1 MNIAMVAPSQVDAYL
16 DRVDRFIA
24 GVNALKD
31 RVNEML
37 AARTPANEK
46 PVQITAD
53 EPVSVKP
60 EAAAS
65 YTPEP
70 APAPAQNVSP
80 VMGTKTEPA
89 MAEPVGKTPDDID
102 LDKIMSEISLGDG
115 LMP

>member
-1 MNIAMVAPSQVDAYL
+1 
-16 DRVDRFIA
+16 
-24 GVNALKD
+24 
-31 RVNEML
+31 ML

-80 VMGTKTEPA
+80 VMRTKTEPA